1 MRVITPITIAT
12 GGALTATNVGTSL
25 DPAAYNAGTNY
36 ALDQQCV
43 VGETIYQSAVAG
55 NIGNDPPTSPDKW
68 GAVSAINKLK
78 MFDRAVSTQTVN
90 PNTIDVTVTPGRAV
104 GVVSLL
110 NLDGAAVTVEQT
122 DPVEGLVFTTGAISL
137 TEDVASWSEYLYTPV
152 VRKRSLL
159 VPVLPTYRN
168 ASIRVLI
175 DNTGGDAK
183 CGVCIVGESVNPGA
197 AEYGASDGID
207 DYSIVAPDRYGI
219 RDIVERDYA
228 DDAEMTIWVP
238 AAQSE
243 RFRRILAERRA
254 KPTLFVLADH
264 RPDAQYYGL
273 PSFRRTFRIR
283 NHDIFAL
290 TVKGF
295 T

>member
-1 MRVITPITIAT
+1 
-12 GGALTATNVGTSL
+12 
-25 DPAAYNAGTNY
+25 
-36 ALDQQCV
+36 V

-55 NIGNDPPTSPDKW
+55 NLGNNPPTSPDKW
-68 GAVSAINKLK
+68 GAVSSINKLK

-90 PNTIDVTVTPGRAV
+90 ADTIDVTITPGQGV
-104 GVVSLL
+104 GLVSLL
-110 NLDGAAVTVEQT
+110 NMDAARVTVEQT
-122 DPVEGLVFTTGAISL
+122 DPVEGLVFTSGAIDL
-137 TEDVASWSEYLYTPV
+137 TEDVSSWSEYLYAPI
-152 VRKRSLL
+152 VRRRSLL

-168 ASIRVLI
+168 ATIRILI
-175 DNTGGDAK
+175 DNTGGTAK
-183 CGVCIVGESVNPGA
+183 CGVCIVGPSVDPGA
-197 AEYGASDGID
+197 AEYGASDGIE
-207 DYSIVAPDRYGI
+207 DYSIVAPDRWGT

-238 AAQSE
+238 AARSE
-243 RFRRILAERRA
+243 QFRRILAERRA

-273 PSFRRTFRIR
+273 PSFRRTFRVR

>member
-1 MRVITPITIAT
+1 MRVVTPLTIAT
-12 GGALTATNVGTSL
+12 GGILTSTNVGTSL
-25 DPAAYNAGTNY
+25 DPAAYNGATNY
-36 ALDQQCV
+36 ALDERCV
-43 VGETIYQSAVAG
+43 VGETIYQSVYVG
-55 NIGNDPPTSPDKW
+55 VNTGHNPPDSPDYW
-68 GAVSAINKLK
+68 LRVGPINKLA
-78 MFDRAVSTQTVN
+78 MFDRAVGSQTIN
-90 PNTIDVTVTPGRAV
+90 ADTIEVVITPGQVV

-110 NLDGAAVTVEQT
+110 NLDGASVSLTQN
-122 DPVEGLVFTTGAISL
+122 DPVDGEVFATTVNL
-137 TEDVASWSEYLYTPV
+137 TEPVSGWWDYLYSPV
-152 VRKRSLL
+152 VRRTSALITGL
-159 VPVLPTYRN
+159 MPYRN
-168 ASIRVLI
+168 ASITITI

-183 CGVCIVGESVNPGA
+183 CGVCIVGPSVHPGD

-207 DYSIVAPDRYGI
+207 DYSEVQPDTFGV

-238 AAQSE
+238 VADSP

-273 PSFRRTFRIR
+273 PSFRRTFQM
-283 NHDIFAL
+283 NAHDIYAL